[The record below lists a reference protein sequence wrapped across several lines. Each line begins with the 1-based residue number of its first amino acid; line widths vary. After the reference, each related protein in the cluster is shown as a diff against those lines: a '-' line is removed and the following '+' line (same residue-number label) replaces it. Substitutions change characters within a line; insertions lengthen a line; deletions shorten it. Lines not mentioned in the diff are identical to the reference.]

1 MNLRSKSNPME
12 LTESQIEQINSLIA
26 ERVSYEDEHQ
36 DAGNDRAHLLGES
49 WHSEH
54 DNRLLEQLADLGI
67 DHSAVDF
74 DQLAEDVIFW
84 AEMVPS
90 HLYDNSPKSG
100 QILLDSFPVG
110 EMEVEISA
118 EELGVDRITAEM
130 INEMNRSCDAYFRAG
145 VRSLGDSCD
154 YCYAYIG
161 SDRSWDA
168 QISAKTVCDL
178 IAALVERAA

>member
-1 MNLRSKSNPME
+1 MTISQE
-12 LTESQIEQINSLIA
+12 QIEQINSLIA
-26 ERVSYEDEHQ
+26 DRVSYEEEHR
-36 DAGNDRAHLLGES
+36 DAGNDRAYLLGDS
-49 WHSEH
+49 WHSDH
-54 DNRLLEQLADLGI
+54 DNRLRDQLAELGI

-100 QILLDSFPVG
+100 QILLNSFPVG
-110 EMEVEISA
+110 EMEIEISA
-118 EELGVDRITAEM
+118 DELGCDVISAEL
-130 INEMNRSCDAYFRAG
+130 IEQLNKNCDAFFRAG

-154 YCYAYIG
+154 YCYSYVS

-168 QISAKTVCDL
+168 QISSEMVRHL
-178 IAALVERAA
+178 IAELVEKAA